1 MEIICPICKNKLFKK
16 FNSYYCINNHCFDI
30 AKEGYLNLYLKS
42 AKKSGDEKE
51 MIQAREDFLNK
62 DYYLFLKEE
71 LNRILKELKINSLL
85 DLGCGEGYYTS
96 YFNIEEKIGID
107 LSQEALKKASK
118 KDPKS
123 FYILSSIFN
132 NPIATN
138 SIDAIL
144 TCFAPI
150 AYEEINRICKKDGYF
165 ILVRPNVKHLY
176 ELKEVVYTNPY
187 DNELEEIKL
196 NNFEIINEYSISN
209 HSILDKQDILNLFK
223 MTPYYHKTS
232 MNDMNKL
239 LEVNQLDITFDFIIS
254 IYKKS

>member
-1 MEIICPICKNKLFKK
+1 MYWPSVFIWIKKPTFFFSSFHSYFPTRPLPKNKLLPRF
-16 FNSYYCINNHCFDI
+16 
-30 AKEGYLNLYLKS
+30 
-42 AKKSGDEKE
+42 
-51 MIQAREDFLNK
+51 
-62 DYYLFLKEE
+62 
-71 LNRILKELKINSLL
+71 
-85 DLGCGEGYYTS
+85 
-96 YFNIEEKIGID
+96 
-107 LSQEALKKASK
+107 
-118 KDPKS
+118 
-123 FYILSSIFN
+123 ILSSIFN